1 MMSTQELCSLA
12 PVVPVIVLDRLEDA
26 VPAGRAL
33 VAGGL
38 RVLEITLRTP
48 VALEALRAM
57 SEEIPDAV
65 VGAGSVNTPELL
77 AKAKAAGARFAVAPG
92 CTPSL
97 LAASRDQD
105 LALLPGANS
114 PSEIMALLDEG
125 LEVMK
130 FFPAEQ
136 AGGAA
141 FLKSIAGPLPQARF
155 CPTGGITPQKARDY
169 LALPNVL
176 CVGGSWVLPKDAV
189 ESGDWARVTD
199 LASACGALRGA

>member
-1 MMSTQELCSLA
+1 ML
-12 PVVPVIVLDRLEDA
+12 P
-26 VPAGRAL
+26 
-33 VAGGL
+33 GL

-48 VALEALRAM
+48 VALEVIRAL
-57 SEEIPDAV
+57 SHEIPEAV
-65 VGAGSVNTPELL
+65 VGAGSVNTPALL
-77 AKAKAAGARFAVAPG
+77 KKAKAAGARFAVAPG
-92 CTPSL
+92 CTPAL
-97 LAASRDQD
+97 LAASRDED
-105 LALLPGANS
+105 LALLPGANT

-155 CPTGGITPQKARDY
+155 CPTGGITPEKARDY

-176 CVGGSWVLPKDAV
+176 CVGGSWVLPKEALAG
-189 ESGDWARVTD
+189 GDWAKVTA
-199 LASACGALRGA
+199 LAAACAALKA

>member
-1 MMSTQELCSLA
+1 MISTRELCSLA

-26 VPAGRAL
+26 LPAGRAL

-38 RVLEITLRTP
+38 KVLEITLRTP
-48 VALEALRAM
+48 VALEVIRAL
-57 SEEIPDAV
+57 SQEIPEAV
-65 VGAGSVNTPELL
+65 VGAGSVNTPDLL
-77 AKAKAAGARFAVAPG
+77 KKAKAAGARFAVAPG
-92 CTPSL
+92 CTPAL
-97 LAASRDQD
+97 LAASRDED
-105 LALLPGANS
+105 LALLPGANT

-155 CPTGGITPQKARDY
+155 CPTGGITPEKARDY

-176 CVGGSWVLPKDAV
+176 CVGGSWVLPKEALAG
-189 ESGDWARVTD
+189 GDWAKVTA
-199 LASACGALRGA
+199 LAAACAALKP

>member
-1 MMSTQELCSLA
+1 MISTRELCSLA

-26 VPAGRAL
+26 LPAGRAL
-33 VAGGL
+33 VEGGL
-38 RVLEITLRTP
+38 KVLEITLRTP
-48 VALEALRAM
+48 VALEVIRAL
-57 SEEIPDAV
+57 SQEIPEAV
-65 VGAGSVNTPELL
+65 VGAGSVNTPALL
-77 AKAKAAGARFAVAPG
+77 KKAKAAGARFAVAPG
-92 CTPSL
+92 CTPAL
-97 LAASRDQD
+97 LAASRDED
-105 LALLPGANS
+105 LALLPGANT

-155 CPTGGITPQKARDY
+155 CPTGGITPEKAGDY

-176 CVGGSWVLPKDAV
+176 CVGGSWVLPKEALAG
-189 ESGDWARVTD
+189 GDWEKVRE
-199 LASACGALRGA
+199 LAAACAALKP

>member
-1 MMSTQELCSLA
+1 MISTRELCSLA

-26 VPAGRAL
+26 LPAGLAL

-38 RVLEITLRTP
+38 KVLEITLRTP
-48 VALEALRAM
+48 VALDVIRVL
-57 SEEIPDAV
+57 SQEIPEAV
-65 VGAGSVNTPELL
+65 VGAGSVNTPDLL
-77 AKAKAAGARFAVAPG
+77 MKAKAAGAQFAVAPG

-97 LAASRDQD
+97 LSASRGED
-105 LALLPGANS
+105 LALLPGANT
-114 PSEIMALLDEG
+114 PSEIMTLLDEG

-155 CPTGGITPQKARDY
+155 CPTGGITPEKARDY

-176 CVGGSWVLPKDAV
+176 CVGGSWVLPKDALAA
-189 ESGDWARVTD
+189 GDWAKVTA
-199 LASACGALRGA
+199 LASACAGLKG